1 MSADVLILG
10 QDQVGSF
17 SLAGSKTNILAV
29 AIDARLKEIQEVL
42 NNDLIPSLFKL
53 NGWEDE
59 ELPKFVY
66 GDLEERDLEILS
78 KAIQRIAAVGLV
90 AKTPDNVNEVAKM
103 LDLPYRVD
111 SDTTQEELDAL
122 LGKDTSRQIS

>member
-1 MSADVLILG
+1 M
-10 QDQVGSF
+10 
-17 SLAGSKTNILAV
+17 K
-29 AIDARLKEIQEVL
+29 LKV
-42 NNDLIPSLFKL
+42 NN
-53 NGWEDE
+53 
-59 ELPKFVY
+59 

-122 LGKDTSRQIS
+122 LGKDTSRAGDGMAKASGNGTSDKIAENNTSDLNMENAS

>member
-1 MSADVLILG
+1 MKKND
-10 QDQVGSF
+10 

-42 NNDLIPSLFKL
+42 DNDLIPSLFKL

-66 GDLEERDLEILS
+66 G
-78 KAIQRIAAVGLV
+78 GW
-90 AKTPDNVNEVAKM
+90 
-103 LDLPYRVD
+103 YVD
-111 SDTTQEELDAL
+111 IFITWINIWIGYEN
-122 LGKDTSRQIS
+122 